1 MKEPEKVKLTQAE
14 GEALIERIKASDLT
28 ESDRRVLERLI
39 PMYFWLLFTLQEAKL
54 SLKRLKELLFG
65 KSRKTEAQDNSPND
79 GPPGPAGKPPGKPDT
94 PSGDD
99 GTARDE
105 AERDAAG
112 RRKRGGGKPA
122 GQGRQS
128 AEAYTGAERV
138 LCQLEELAVGQRCPA
153 CGQGSLYR
161 LPPGVEVR
169 IDGNGFLTALR
180 YELEKLRCSACGQ
193 VYTAPLPSEAGQ
205 EKYTDRARAVLALGR
220 YYLGLPFNRLEGYQ
234 RLVGVP
240 VADAT
245 QWDQVERL
253 AGDIWPVFNELVYQ
267 AAQGERLYEDDT
279 PVRVLSMIQE
289 NAAAAAGMRT
299 GMYTTGFVAQREG
312 HEIWLYFS
320 GRANAGENA
329 GALGQQ
335 REPEAGPLILMSD
348 ALSANRLDPAPSVE
362 VIVCFCLAHGLRK
375 FSDLEEAFPQPCSHV
390 LGVLEQVFEHDQATR
405 ERRLSAEERLA
416 YHQRYS
422 GPLMDALHRWLEQ
435 QLEDREVEPNS
446 TLGKAFNYLL
456 GHWTELTQFLRVA
469 GAPSDSNVVERALK
483 LMIRQRK
490 NSLFFASAYSAQ
502 VGSVLGSV
510 IATALKAGIN
520 GLDYLVALQR
530 HRREVMEHPSR
541 WLPWNYAAS
550 LAPA

>member
-28 ESDRRVLERLI
+28 ESDRGVLERLI
-39 PMYFWLLFTLQEAKL
+39 HMYFWLLFTLQEAKL
-54 SLKRLKELLFG
+54 SLKRLKVLLFG
-65 KSRKTEAQDNSPND
+65 KAPAAETKAKGSSPKD
-79 GPPGPAGKPPGKPDT
+79 EPPADKAHGKPDAPSEDDT
-94 PSGDD
+94 PSGDE
-99 GTARDE
+99 T
-105 AERDAAG
+105 ERDAAG

-128 AEAYTGAERV
+128 AEAYTGAEQV
-138 LCQLEELAVGQRCPA
+138 LCSLEELAIGQRCPA

-193 VYTAPLPSEAGQ
+193 VYTAPLPPEAGQ

-234 RLVGVP
+234 QLVGVP

-245 QWDQVERL
+245 QWDQVEQL
-253 AGDIWPVFNELVYQ
+253 VGCVWPVFNELVYQ

-289 NAAAAAGMRT
+289 NAMAAPGTRT
-299 GMYTTGFVAQREG
+299 GMYTTGLVAQREG

-329 GALGQQ
+329 GALVQQ
-335 REPEAGPLILMSD
+335 REPDAGPLILMSD
-348 ALSANRLDPAPSVE
+348 ALSANRLEPAPSVE

-375 FSDLEEAFPQPCSHV
+375 FSDLEEAFPQPCRHV
-390 LGVLEQVFEHDQATR
+390 LEILDQVFEHDQVTR
-405 ERRLSAEERLA
+405 EGQFDAKERLA
-416 YHQRYS
+416 YHQRHS
-422 GPLMDALHRWLEQ
+422 GPLMEALHRWLEQ
-435 QLEDREVEPNS
+435 QIEDREVEPNS
-446 TLGKAFNYLL
+446 RLGSAFNYLL
-456 GHWTELTQFLRVA
+456 KHWTELTQFLRVP
-469 GAPSDSNVVERALK
+469 GAPIDSNLVERALK

-510 IATALKAGIN
+510 IATALKAGVN
-520 GLDYLVALQR
+520 VLDYLVALQR

-541 WLPWNYAAS
+541 WLPWNYAAPS
-550 LAPA
+550 

>member
-14 GEALIERIKASDLT
+14 GEALIERIKASDLA

-39 PMYFWLLFTLQEAKL
+39 HMYFWLLFTLQEAKL

-65 KSRKTEAQDNSPND
+65 TSRKTKAQGNSPND
-79 GPPGPAGKPPGKPDT
+79 EPPGPAGQPPGKPDAL
-94 PSGDD
+94 SGDD
-99 GTARDE
+99 TAARDN

-128 AEAYTGAERV
+128 AEAYPGAERV
-138 LCQLEELAVGQRCPA
+138 LCPLEELAVGQRCPA

-193 VYTAPLPSEAGQ
+193 VYTAPLPPEAGE

-234 RLVGVP
+234 QLVGVP
-240 VADAT
+240 MADAT

-253 AGDIWPVFNELVYQ
+253 AGCVWPVFNELIYQ
-267 AAQGERLYEDDT
+267 AAQGEVLYEEDT

-289 NAAAAAGMRT
+289 NAAAAVGMRT
-299 GMYTTGFVAQREG
+299 GMYTTGLVAQKEG

-329 GALGQQ
+329 GALVQQ

-348 ALSANRLDPAPSVE
+348 ALSANRLEPAPPVE

-375 FSDLEEAFPQPCSHV
+375 FSDLEEAFPQPCAHV
-390 LGVLEQVFEHDQATR
+390 LGILDQVFEHDQASRPLTA
-405 ERRLSAEERLA
+405 EDRLV
-416 YHQRYS
+416 YHQRHS
-422 GPLMDALHRWLEQ
+422 GPLLESLHDWLEQ
-435 QLEDREVEPNS
+435 PLEDREVEPNS

-456 GHWTELTQFLRVA
+456 KHWTELTQFLRVP
-469 GAPSDSNVVERALK
+469 GAPLDSNVVERALK
-483 LMIRQRK
+483 LMIRQRN

-510 IATALKAGIN
+510 IATALKAGVN
-520 GLDYLVALQR
+520 VLDYLVALQHHR
-530 HRREVMEHPSR
+530 HEVMAHPSR
-541 WLPWNYAAS
+541 WLPWNYAAPS
-550 LAPA
+550 